1 MPLYFIPNLV
11 KNLHYDALICFLFL
25 QKRMEENRIKLAE
38 VTNNHHKLSFERRK
52 LRATGAGQTVDLLTK
67 RQKDAIDMQNGVN
80 ADNGDSDSTSSQED
94 GHASAIL
101 LGSSIAVKNAVRPIK
116 LPEVKK
122 LPPYTTWIFLDR

>member
-1 MPLYFIPNLV
+1 MLLCV
-11 KNLHYDALICFLFL
+11 

-38 VTNNHHKLSFERRK
+38 VTNNHYKLSVERRNLK
-52 LRATGAGQTVDLLTK
+52 TSVADQTVDLLTK

-80 ADNGDSDSTSSQED
+80 ANNDDSDSSSSQED

-116 LPEVKK
+116 LPEVDK